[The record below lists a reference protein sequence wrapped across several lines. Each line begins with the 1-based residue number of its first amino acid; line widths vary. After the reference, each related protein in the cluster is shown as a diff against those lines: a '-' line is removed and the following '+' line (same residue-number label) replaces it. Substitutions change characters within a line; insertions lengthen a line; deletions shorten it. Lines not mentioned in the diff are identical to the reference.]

1 MTMAKRT
8 THTSDFLKKALAS
21 LALLLLSYPSLKTAI
36 GGHTTVE
43 NSMRAGTLVMHPWQ
57 QWGIV
62 IVLWCAAASMWLPGK
77 RKDNDA

>member
-8 THTSDFLKKALAS
+8 THTSDFLKRALAS

-77 RKDNDA
+77 RKDSDA

>member
-1 MTMAKRT
+1 MAKRT

-36 GGHTTVE
+36 GARTTVE
-43 NSMRAGTLVMHPWQ
+43 NSIRSGTLVMHPWQ

-62 IVLWCAAASMWLPGK
+62 IVLWCAAAAMWLPGK